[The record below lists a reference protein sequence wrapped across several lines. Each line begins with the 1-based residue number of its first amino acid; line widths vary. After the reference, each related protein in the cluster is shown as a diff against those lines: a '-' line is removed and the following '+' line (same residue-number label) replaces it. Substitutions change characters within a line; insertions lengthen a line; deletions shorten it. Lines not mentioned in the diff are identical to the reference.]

1 MRVRASV
8 ITVPVMFRAYV
19 PAEDAPDGVA
29 AVVDVHGRSMV
40 CLAECPSLEELKA
53 EIADAWE
60 LEGQLVVTDPD
71 GLIVT
76 RG

>member
-1 MRVRASV
+1 
-8 ITVPVMFRAYV
+8 MFRAYV
-19 PAEDAPDGVA
+19 PAEDDPTGSAP
-29 AVVDVHGRSMV
+29 VVVVHGRSMV
-40 CLAECPSLEELKA
+40 CLAECSTLEELRM

-60 LEGQLVVTDPD
+60 SEVVVTDPD